1 MEIFNA
7 ILGFKM
13 DVLPTTAGRWLST
26 YTASPGD
33 TLPAHAP
40 ALREESLRPPVQAV
54 RFDDNRPHL
63 LHAPRDTLLVADR
76 FRHLTIHIYL
86 PSCRTSRPP
95 SSFLPRSRRETPSAL
110 TLRRGYLRG
119 TDLPLASCMRLPE
132 GPHMANASRSGIGR
146 A

>member
-1 MEIFNA
+1 MEIFFNA

-86 PSCRTSRPP
+86 LRAALPALLPASYLDLVGRRP
-95 SSFLPRSRRETPSAL
+95 LP
-110 TLRRGYLRG
+110 
-119 TDLPLASCMRLPE
+119 
-132 GPHMANASRSGIGR
+132 
-146 A
+146 